1 MAGTSNGTPKCRVTR
16 EERRPVRQVRQPE
29 MVSADYILIALAAA
43 RHYDVIGNLPVW
55 EPFRS
60 SCS

>member
-1 MAGTSNGTPKCRVTR
+1 MAGDEQRNAEMQSDR

-43 RHYDVIGNLPVW
+43 RHYDVIGISPSLGTVP
-55 EPFRS
+55 P